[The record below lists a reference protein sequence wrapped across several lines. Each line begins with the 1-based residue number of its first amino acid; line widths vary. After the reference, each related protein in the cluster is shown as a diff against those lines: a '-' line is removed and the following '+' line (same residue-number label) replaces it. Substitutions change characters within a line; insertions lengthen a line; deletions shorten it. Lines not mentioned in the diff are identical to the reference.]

1 MPPKSSS
8 EFSTKE
14 LAIIARYAGLNL
26 TNERLEELL
35 PGFRLFQERVRR
47 VEGIPAKEAIP
58 AHITPLTK
66 D

>member
-1 MPPKSSS
+1 MPPESSGVS
-8 EFSTKE
+8 AEE
-14 LAIIARYAGLNL
+14 LAIISRYAGLNL
-26 TNERLEELL
+26 TNERLKELL
-35 PGFRLFQERVRR
+35 PGFRVFRERVRR

>member
-1 MPPKSSS
+1 MPPKLSPELSVQ
-8 EFSTKE
+8 E
-14 LAIIARYAGLNL
+14 LAIISRYARLNL

-35 PGFRLFQERVRR
+35 PGFRVFRERVRR